1 MKVRFILFVML
12 FFWEGRQVM
21 RIQKKAFLKN
31 FLVSIKNFHLLSVL
45 KKIMKKWALFL
56 LSYL

>member
-45 KKIMKKWALFL
+45 KKL
-56 LSYL
+56 